1 VEGMVALI
9 RRANIGD
16 LDSIRAFL
24 AKAKLGMD
32 GLTEETIDHFLLI
45 EQVDGTLTGT
55 LGMEV
60 FAEFG
65 LLRSLVVTTGQAKQD
80 IIILFNQMLKLAKEK
95 GIKSIFMATNKS
107 VTLPFFDLLGFRKI
121 TREELPPAFY
131 HSEYMQ
137 HVLNVDNSSFFKI
150 SL

>member
-1 VEGMVALI
+1 MALI

-24 AKAKLGMD
+24 VKAKLGND

-45 EQVDGTLTGT
+45 ERVDGTLTGT

-65 LLRSLVVTTGQAKQD
+65 LLRSLVVTTGQAEQD

-121 TREELPPAFY
+121 TSEDLPPAFY